1 MIARGRRV
9 EIRAEPFLRNLSMK
23 FGELISRSVDV
34 VGSHFLLCNI
44 LSQRIKQ
51 LQDGA
56 PPKVPVYQGMSK
68 AEIALNEIK
77 LGLIKYHSPVE
88 E

>member
-1 MIARGRRV
+1 
-9 EIRAEPFLRNLSMK
+9 MK
-23 FGELISRSVDV
+23 FAELISRSVDV

-56 PPKVPVYQGMSK
+56 PPKITAHQGLSK
-68 AEIALNEIK
+68 AEIALHEIMN
-77 LGLIKYHSPVE
+77 GLIKYHVATE

>member
-1 MIARGRRV
+1 
-9 EIRAEPFLRNLSMK
+9 MK
-23 FGELISRSVDV
+23 FAELISRSVEV

-56 PPKVPVYQGMSK
+56 PPKVAVHPGMSK
-68 AEIALNEIK
+68 AEIALHEIMQ
-77 LGLIKYHSPVE
+77 GLIKYHSPIE

>member
-1 MIARGRRV
+1 
-9 EIRAEPFLRNLSMK
+9 MK
-23 FGELISRSVDV
+23 FAELISRSVDA

-51 LQDGA
+51 LQNGA
-56 PPKVPVYQGMSK
+56 PPRVLTNLGMSK
-68 AEIALNEIK
+68 AEIALHEIK
-77 LGLIKYHSPVE
+77 QGLIKYHVSVE

>member
-1 MIARGRRV
+1 
-9 EIRAEPFLRNLSMK
+9 MK
-23 FGELISRSVDV
+23 FAELISRSVDV

-44 LSQRIKQ
+44 LGQRIKQ

-56 PPKVPVYQGMSK
+56 PPKIPVHQGMSK
-68 AEIALNEIK
+68 AEIALQEITQ
-77 LGLIKYHSPVE
+77 GLIKYHVSTE

>member
-1 MIARGRRV
+1 
-9 EIRAEPFLRNLSMK
+9 MK
-23 FGELISRSVDV
+23 FGELISHSVDV
-34 VGSHFLLCNI
+34 IGSHFLLCNL

-56 PPKVPVYQGMSK
+56 PPKVPTHLGMTK
-68 AEIALNEIK
+68 AEIALTEISQD
-77 LGLIKYHSPVE
+77 LIKYHVSTE